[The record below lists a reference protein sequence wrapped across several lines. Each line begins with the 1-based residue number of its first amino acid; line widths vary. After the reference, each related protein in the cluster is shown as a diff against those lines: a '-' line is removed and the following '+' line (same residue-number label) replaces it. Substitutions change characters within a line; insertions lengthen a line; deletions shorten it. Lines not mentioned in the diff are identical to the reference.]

1 MSHEKSSKQIKPI
14 QLLMIVA
21 GFVVVGY
28 FTVEFLSAD
37 SESANIEVPE
47 KEETTSESEDD
58 EIYIITEVMPEF
70 EGGNEGLQR
79 FIANNIVYPPEAKDQ
94 NITGR
99 VFISFVVGLKGKVE
113 DVKILKGA
121 HPLLDQAALDVI
133 NKLPKFKSP
142 GMYDGKVVRVQFN
155 TPINFTLANK

>member
-1 MSHEKSSKQIKPI
+1 MSQEKTSKQIKPI

-28 FTVEFLSAD
+28 FTIEFLSAD

-79 FIANNIVYPPEAKDQ
+79 FIANNVVYPPEAKDQ

-99 VFISFVVGLKGKVE
+99 VFITFVVNKKGKVT
-113 DVKILKGA
+113 DVEVLKGV
-121 HPLLDQAALDVI
+121 HPLLDEAAI
-133 NKLPKFKSP
+133 KCIRSLPDFTP
-142 GMYDGKVVRVQFN
+142 GMQKGKNALVRFN
-155 TPINFTLANK
+155 IPISFTLR

>member
-58 EIYIITEVMPEF
+58 EIYMITEVMPEF

-79 FIANNIVYPPEAKDQ
+79 FIAENVVYPPEAKDQ
-94 NITGR
+94 NISGR
-99 VFISFVVGLKGKVE
+99 VFITFVVNQEGKVE
-113 DVKILKGA
+113 NVEVLKGV
-121 HPLLDQAALDVI
+121 HPLLDEAAI
-133 NKLPKFKSP
+133 QCIKSLPDFTL
-142 GMYDGKVVRVQFN
+142 GMQDDKPAKVRYN
-155 TPINFTLANK
+155 IPINFQLR

>member
-58 EIYIITEVMPEF
+58 EIYMITEVMPEF

-79 FIANNIVYPPEAKDQ
+79 FIAENVVYPPEAKDQ
-94 NITGR
+94 NISGR
-99 VFISFVVGLKGKVE
+99 VFITFVVNQEGKVE
-113 DVKILKGA
+113 NVEVLKGV
-121 HPLLDQAALDVI
+121 HPLLDEAAI
-133 NKLPKFKSP
+133 QCIKSLPDFTP
-142 GMYDGKVVRVQFN
+142 GMQDDKPAKVRYN
-155 TPINFTLANK
+155 IPINFQLR